1 MRWKKG
7 KWKRFL
13 IQSKQNIIFNIDKN
27 IIKNIHFLLD
37 TQMKNY
43 VIKRNK
49 IVLNVNDRVL
59 PNYKKLGG

>member
-59 PNYKKLGG
+59 PNYKKLGA